1 MVVGA
6 THWDAART
14 PELPPGVAPVLFF
27 APDHIVKRN
36 KDWGAAVLQERVAA
50 AQAAFIDAASWLSID
65 EAHGADATIAAWLDL
80 VDGKAAPEVGL
91 IRGV

>member
-1 MVVGA
+1 
-6 THWDAART
+6 
-14 PELPPGVAPVLFF
+14 
-27 APDHIVKRN
+27 
-36 KDWGAAVLQERVAA
+36 VLQERVAA